1 MRETE
6 FSVSG
11 GKVNATGDRGL
22 TPACFGTR
30 GNLSSESV
38 AIVTESVT

>member
-22 TPACFGTR
+22 TPA
-30 GNLSSESV
+30 SSLLWKER
-38 AIVTESVT
+38 